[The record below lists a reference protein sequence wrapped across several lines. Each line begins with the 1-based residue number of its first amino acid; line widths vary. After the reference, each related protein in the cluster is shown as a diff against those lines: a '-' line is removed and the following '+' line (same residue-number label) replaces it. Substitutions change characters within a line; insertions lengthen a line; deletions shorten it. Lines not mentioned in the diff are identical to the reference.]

1 MSSDTKLNRN
11 LVSSQGE
18 AKAKNFTWTVEDIKD
33 IERRESG
40 IKDRA
45 FVARLVVVTGGGVV
59 LAPGAYRLLMNLLAW
74 IAR

>member
-1 MSSDTKLNRN
+1 
-11 LVSSQGE
+11 
-18 AKAKNFTWTVEDIKD
+18 VEDIKD

>member
-1 MSSDTKLNRN
+1 M
-11 LVSSQGE
+11 VSSQGE